1 MKNGCFLADA
11 KELGFIGGRDGSFG
25 DFVGGLDLDSVI
37 REKRLVERVL
47 RIEFVVQVRT
57 KANWNVRG
65 LNAKRNRIGETNTLQ
80 EEGLFVGGKA
90 EGVGDVGRRSDA
102 FEGEDAG
109 ARMRT
114 ADAHFFAEGKN
125 LAKIFFELRARNE
138 SAFSALAVCNAEMTE
153 RFEGLAS
160 GHTTDAHA
168 LRKFLF
174 GGDGLA
180 NLECAGTD
188 LFEKGLLDLVVERDG
203 ALPVEDDAVHEE
215 PQLYRRLDKYS
226 DSAAMSSE
234 I

>member
-102 FEGEDAG
+102 FEGE
-109 ARMRT
+109 
-114 ADAHFFAEGKN
+114 
-125 LAKIFFELRARNE
+125 
-138 SAFSALAVCNAEMTE
+138 
-153 RFEGLAS
+153 
-160 GHTTDAHA
+160 
-168 LRKFLF
+168 
-174 GGDGLA
+174 
-180 NLECAGTD
+180 
-188 LFEKGLLDLVVERDG
+188 
-203 ALPVEDDAVHEE
+203 
-215 PQLYRRLDKYS
+215 
-226 DSAAMSSE
+226 
-234 I
+234 